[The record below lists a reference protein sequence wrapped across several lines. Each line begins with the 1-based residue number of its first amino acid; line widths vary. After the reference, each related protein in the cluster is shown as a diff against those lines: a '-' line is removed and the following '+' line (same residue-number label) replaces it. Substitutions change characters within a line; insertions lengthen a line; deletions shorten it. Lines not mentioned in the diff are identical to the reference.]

1 MGRVFASI
9 TRTNTD
15 GRLSI
20 RDLRQWYITFG
31 RHALAA
37 AAAAGRDPESA
48 LSAPGGSDGAAGDGV
63 VVSVPVMK
71 SLHVHLATTATK
83 SMVGGGGRRGS
94 KDRAAAAA
102 AKPLYPWEQGGAA
115 AAASSA
121 SASAP
126 PSPTGGGATPA
137 ARRQSAAA
145 APALQQQSQQP
156 PQHPQPPAVQFPTL
170 PNGLLEFQVRLTPS
184 EYAAVGRL
192 RRAMDAEERYKRRM
206 GEAQARAAAR
216 RGIGGAPVGGLGG
229 GFDGA
234 GSVGGASEGVSALRT
249 AEPYAEPLSRDAA
262 ALLSRGT

>member
-1 MGRVFASI
+1 VGRVFASI

-37 AAAAGRDPESA
+37 AAAAGREPETA
-48 LSAPGGSDGAAGDGV
+48 LSAPGGSSGDGASGDGV
-63 VVSVPVMK
+63 VVSVPVMR

-83 SMVGGGGRRGS
+83 AMVGGGRRGS
-94 KDRAAAAA
+94 KDRAAAAAAA

-115 AAASSA
+115 AASASSA

-126 PSPTGGGATPA
+126 ASPSGGA
-137 ARRQSAAA
+137 ARRQST
-145 APALQQQSQQP
+145 APAAQQQQSQQP
-156 PQHPQPPAVQFPTL
+156 PQPPAVQFPTL
-170 PNGLLEFQVRLTPS
+170 PNGLLEFQVRLSPE

-216 RGIGGAPVGGLGG
+216 RGIAAPGGGLGG

-262 ALLSRGT
+262 ALLSRNG